1 MANATQHGDQQ
12 YESSDTTVRKVIDFC
27 NDHFELALVH
37 EDISVAHFIKSK
49 RAGGPNQAV
58 VRFTRRSIREA
69 VYRARFKLKDLNP
82 QRPDDK
88 RFYINEDLSDNNR
101 KLFGASRSKVKN
113 DQLTSAYTSNR
124 RVKVKDIVGN
134 THKVSSVMQLNDIIR
149 TTVRI

>member
-27 NDHFELALVH
+27 NDHLELALVS

-49 RAGGPNQAV
+49 RVGGPSQAAV
-58 VRFTRRSIREA
+58 QFTRRSVKEA
-69 VYRARFKLKDLNP
+69 VYHARFKLEDLNT

-88 RFYINEDLSDNNR
+88 RFYINEDLSDNNC
-101 KLFGASRSKVKN
+101 KLLGAARSKVKN
-113 DQLTSAYTSNR
+113 DPLTSAYTSNG

-134 THKVSSVMQLNDIIR
+134 THKFYLLCN
-149 TTVRI
+149 